1 MAFRL
6 YIFLVAA
13 LAATCFCAPQSRR
26 PLVQSNQLRRVLLR
40 SALKAHG
47 QKFMGFAAASNG
59 TRAFGTVGHN
69 LTVDYIKTKLDKT
82 GYYNVEL
89 QHFVT
94 LYSEGTSNFSALGTN
109 YSTAWFTYGPAG
121 DVTAPVVPVDDLG
134 CEPVSFFSDTVHL
147 GPVANEAGKLSI
159 DCFGWHCLDLSWNLR
174 VRASFP
180 WEITDPGV

>member
-121 DVTAPVVPVDDLG
+121 NVTAPVVPVDDLG
-134 CEPVSFFSDTVHL
+134 CEPVSFFFRYCS
-147 GPVANEAGKLSI
+147 
-159 DCFGWHCLDLSWNLR
+159 
-174 VRASFP
+174 P
-180 WEITDPGV
+180 WTGG